1 MLRISASIVGIGL
14 IATSSL
20 LAADAWQ
27 SKPYMEWSDK
37 DVQKLLTNSPWARMV
52 PFSVSGRGGGSGG
65 PRSGRNTSSTMG
77 EVSSAGGGES
87 IGGGPGAPN
96 RRGDNSG
103 DSGLPGSATSQTINL
118 LVVWQSSMPI
128 KQANLRAK
136 YSAEQ
141 ATSAEAKKFLGQEEP
156 YYVIKVTNPL
166 FAAGGIGRPDDAKEA
181 IKTSATL
188 RRKGKDP
195 IYPEKVEIMLNRGP
209 GADIYLM
216 FPKKDPIVEDDKDVE
231 VSYRHSMGE
240 VKQRFKLKDM
250 MFDGKL
256 AL

>member
-1 MLRISASIVGIGL
+1 MLQISRSIVGLGL
-14 IATSSL
+14 IAASGL
-20 LAADAWQ
+20 LAADAWK
-27 SKPYMEWSDK
+27 SKPFLEWSDK
-37 DVQKLLTNSPWARMV
+37 DVQKLLSDSPWARAV
-52 PFSVSGRGGGSGG
+52 PFTVSGRGGGGGGG
-65 PRSGRNTSSTMG
+65 PRAGRNTSSTMG

-87 IGGGPGAPN
+87 IGGPGAPN
-96 RRGDNSG
+96 GRGSAGG
-103 DSGLPGSATSQTINL
+103 DSGLPGSAGTQTIVL
-118 LVVWQSSMPI
+118 MVTWQSSLPI

-136 YSAEQ
+136 YTAEQ
-141 ATSAEAKKFLGQEEP
+141 ASSAEAKKFLAQDEP
-156 YYVIKVTNPL
+156 YYVIKVSNPL

-195 IYPEKVEIMLNRGP
+195 IYPEKVEIMPNRGA

-231 VSYRHSMGE
+231 VYYHHSMGE
-240 VKQRFKLKDM
+240 VKQRFKLKEM